1 VATLDLRLEILEQAR
16 VAAVRLA
23 LVARQLEEV
32 ELVRDLQRA
41 REVGEEDEARLER
54 CNEDR
59 VLALV
64 VAGDLSGELADTR
77 RELRCGE
84 VDLTDPRVRR
94 QLASVSLYRWAR
106 RSMSRL

>member
-1 VATLDLRLEILEQAR
+1 VAALDLRVEVLEQAG
-16 VAAVRLA
+16 VAAVPLA

-32 ELVRDLQRA
+32 ELVRDPQGA
-41 REVGEEDEARLER
+41 GKVGEEDEARLER
-54 CNEDR
+54 RDEDR
-59 VLALV
+59 ILACV
-64 VAGDLSGELADTR
+64 VAGDLSGQLADTR
-77 RELRCGE
+77 GELRGGE